1 MLMETEANAKA
12 RGAPVYC
19 EVAGFGSAYG
29 VELDEQLGLGAMPTA
44 DAVAAAITS
53 ALEVAGVK
61 PEEVGFVSA
70 HGTGVPAADA
80 AELAGIKKAFG
91 AHAGKLLVSSTRAQ
105 LGNAMAANS
114 GLDALVCAKALRD
127 GVVPGTARLE
137 QAIDADLNLLPG
149 QAKVPPRPAAPRP
162 APAAEQRAG
171 GAGGVGG
178 AGGAGA
184 TAAVSRCC

>member
-12 RGAPVYC
+12 RGASVYC

-137 QAIDADLNLLPG
+137 QAPPPLPRTNRTSLAPPLVLTG
-149 QAKVPPRPAAPRP
+149 QVSSRPSTLTSTPPP
-162 APAAEQRAG
+162 
-171 GAGGVGG
+171 
-178 AGGAGA
+178 
-184 TAAVSRCC
+184 SY